1 MDQYNFSLDQGS
13 TFNLSMS
20 YRDSANNVIDLRG
33 VNARMQMRSTL
44 GTPVKLLEISTD
56 DMTQMWVSPTGDT
69 LSIKIPSSLT
79 QALPPSVAVYDVE
92 VTFPN
97 GDVTK
102 LLKGRC
108 RIIGEVTR

>member
-1 MDQYNFSLDQGS
+1 MSQYNISLDQGS

-20 YRDSANNVIDLRG
+20 YKDSANNVLSLKG
-33 VNARMQMRSTL
+33 VSATMQIRSTL
-44 GTPVKLLEISTD
+44 SASAKLLEISTD
-56 DMTQMWVSPTGDT
+56 DMSQVWVSPTGDT
-69 LSIKIPSSLT
+69 LNIKIPSSLT
-79 QALPPSVAVYDVE
+79 SLLPPSMAVYDVE

-97 GDVTK
+97 GDVVK